1 MRTFC
6 LMLLAAGLIAAPA
19 RTTAAEDP
27 ICTDRP
33 TKSTGTCTAEEGHP
47 QVEAE
52 LVNFSESTTDGVRT
66 RTWVGL
72 NPTVKVGIG
81 PTLDAELNLPTWID
95 TRVHDA
101 SGATTSA
108 HGVGDLTARVKWK
121 LHADPRL
128 EVALMPSIK
137 VPSAGRAVGNG
148 QWEGGLML
156 PVVVDLDE
164 EWVLNLSPEFDSIAN
179 ASGRGHHFATAQL
192 INLSRSLPHDI
203 TLSAELWAAWDADP
217 DGHHRQRSFDAG
229 IAWLV
234 TRSLQLDT
242 GVNLGLDR
250 ETPPLQ
256 AYAGVSRRF

>member
-164 EWVLNLSPEFDSIAN
+164 EMPAVGLHLDGLVAQDLGDLCFDLSCGGEWL
-179 ASGRGHHFATAQL
+179 RHR
-192 INLSRSLPHDI
+192 LSFLVSSSVHQ
-203 TLSAELWAAWDADP
+203 SV
-217 DGHHRQRSFDAG
+217 DGS
-229 IAWLV
+229 
-234 TRSLQLDT
+234 
-242 GVNLGLDR
+242 
-250 ETPPLQ
+250 P
-256 AYAGVSRRF
+256 